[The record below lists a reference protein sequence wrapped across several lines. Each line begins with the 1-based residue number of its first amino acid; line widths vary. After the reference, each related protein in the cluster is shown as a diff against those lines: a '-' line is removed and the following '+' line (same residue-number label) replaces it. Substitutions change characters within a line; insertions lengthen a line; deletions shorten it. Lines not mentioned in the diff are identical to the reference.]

1 MSLHIKPEQVCR
13 SLLGV
18 LNRSTEWRQL
28 KVKNRKTFYEASSSS
43 SSSLLKLP
51 NQMSQ
56 MEEKIA
62 KNSSW
67 GGGGGVGI
75 VWREQEGLQESTA
88 IKGEVEDLNQE
99 IKRPN

>member
-43 SSSLLKLP
+43 LLELP

-67 GGGGGVGI
+67 GEGGGVGI
-75 VWREQEGLQESTA
+75 VWLEQEDLQESTA

>member
-43 SSSLLKLP
+43 LLELR

-67 GGGGGVGI
+67 GEGGGGVGI
-75 VWREQEGLQESTA
+75 VWQEQEGLQESTT

>member
-28 KVKNRKTFYEASSSS
+28 KVKNRKTFYEAL
-43 SSSLLKLP
+43 SSSLLELP

-67 GGGGGVGI
+67 GGGGRCWHSLAGAGGPT
-75 VWREQEGLQESTA
+75 REHSYQGRGRRFEPG
-88 IKGEVEDLNQE
+88 NQA
-99 IKRPN
+99 P